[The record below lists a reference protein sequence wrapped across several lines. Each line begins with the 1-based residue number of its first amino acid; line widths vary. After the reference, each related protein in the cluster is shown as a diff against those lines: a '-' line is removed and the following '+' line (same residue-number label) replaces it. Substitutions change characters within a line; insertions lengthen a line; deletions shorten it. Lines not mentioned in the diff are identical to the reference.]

1 MTYRIEPFVEH
12 DSKNWTFFFLKKY
25 DSKNWTLLFKNDS
38 KNWTLLDMTQRV
50 EPIFQYDSKNWTFF
64 SSVWRRELILFV
76 LEYDAENWTFFLEHD
91 AENWTFFSWIWLKEL
106 NFFYDCK
113 LFEEKMSQRIE
124 PFSVTQRI
132 EFFSMPFLIR
142 HTELNHD
149 FTEYNRQNWT
159 FFSHDSNF
167 F

>member
-1 MTYRIEPFVEH
+1 MTQRIEHFCSKMTQRIELFLIWLKELNPFFNTTRRIEPF
-12 DSKNWTFFFLKKY
+12 FL
-25 DSKNWTLLFKNDS
+25 
-38 KNWTLLDMTQRV
+38 Q
-50 EPIFQYDSKNWTFF
+50 
-64 SSVWRRELILFV
+64 
-76 LEYDAENWTFFLEHD
+76 YDAENWSFLFLNMTQRIEPFFLNMTQRIEP
-91 AENWTFFSWIWLKEL
+91 FFSWIWLKEL